1 MPLSLICQDYKELTM
16 QLGEIPVNQ
25 YTASEIVRLVLRK
38 HDQDDGNADDDKSD
52 DSDVNANADDNEV
65 VSIMVCSQDLCGNN
79 NV

>member
-1 MPLSLICQDYKELTM
+1 M

-38 HDQDDGNADDDKSD
+38 HDQDDGNVDDNKSD